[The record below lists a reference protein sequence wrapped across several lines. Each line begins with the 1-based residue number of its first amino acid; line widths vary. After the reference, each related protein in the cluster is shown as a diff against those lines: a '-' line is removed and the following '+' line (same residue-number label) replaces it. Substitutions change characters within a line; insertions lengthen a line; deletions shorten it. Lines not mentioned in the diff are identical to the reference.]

1 MGLFRVARALER
13 NNEVATTYPQRHMPN
28 SRNAL
33 LGKNI
38 ACATEKGASGKDDL
52 KICVDG

>member
-38 ACATEKGASGKDDL
+38 ACATEKAQVEKMTSRF
-52 KICVDG
+52 V